1 MITNDHTWTVIFVPI
16 KIMQLCIVS
25 GTDHAD
31 HTFPATPS
39 SPTER
44 PRLIKIRFSNSIKAL
59 RNNSHHPSGCTIQGA
74 RYASA
79 TSQMSSLWALRCR
92 KNKPLNHP
100 HLYRIPDGL
109 PEHRLR
115 AHLRRNPGS
124 DPHHQPLGCTEPRY
138 QAPPVKPLSVAAARV
153 ITHHNPPAAKRYPAR
168 TAPKFSALLRP
179 HGARQIKR
187 AGAAGGEL
195 RAPGGGW
202 GWG

>member
-39 SPTER
+39 SPTKR

-79 TSQMSSLWALRCR
+79 ASQMSSLWALRCR

-100 HLYRIPDGL
+100 HLYRVPHGL

-115 AHLRRNPGS
+115 AYIRRHPRS
-124 DPHHQPLGCTEPRY
+124 DPHHQSICITQPRR
-138 QAPPVKPLSVAAARV
+138 QTTSVKPSTTAAASV
-153 ITHHNPPAAKRYPAR
+153 KPHQNPPTASPYLAR
-168 TAPKFSALLRP
+168 IRPKFSALLHP
-179 HGARQIKR
+179 HGLRQIKR
-187 AGAAGGEL
+187 AGAAGGL